1 MGIENGQR
9 PPDSMQ
15 ETKQFSPEK
24 VTFDEKN
31 FTLLLDLDKA
41 AFDLEKIQPQ
51 ADAKGISQ
59 KEEFHITVIGFKG
72 GAEIR
77 KSLKALD
84 ENSRQEKIQQIQ
96 SLINTTDWRYMLE
109 PQQLHIAKDYP
120 ADPKKP
126 DDQPEHRESFIQL
139 VNIPAMES
147 FYSQLNGLLGT
158 AIEAPPSHITLF
170 TGGNKPENAKQGIGI
185 NTAAELEKM
194 NPQPINS

>member
-1 MGIENGQR
+1 MSIENGQR

-41 AFDLEKIQPQ
+41 AFELEKIQPQ
-51 ADAKGISQ
+51 ADATGLTQ
-59 KEEFHITVIGFKG
+59 KDEFHITAIGFKG
-72 GAEIR
+72 GAEIK

-84 ENSRQEKIQQIQ
+84 ETARQEKIQQIQ
-96 SLINTTDWRYMLE
+96 SLISSTDWHYTIE

-120 ADPKKP
+120 TDPKKP
-126 DDQPEHRESFIQL
+126 EDPPEHRESFIQL
-139 VNIPAMES
+139 VNVPAMES

-170 TGGNKPENAKQGIGI
+170 TGGNKPESAKQGIGI
-185 NTAAELEKM
+185 NTPADLEKL
-194 NPQPINS
+194 NPKPINT